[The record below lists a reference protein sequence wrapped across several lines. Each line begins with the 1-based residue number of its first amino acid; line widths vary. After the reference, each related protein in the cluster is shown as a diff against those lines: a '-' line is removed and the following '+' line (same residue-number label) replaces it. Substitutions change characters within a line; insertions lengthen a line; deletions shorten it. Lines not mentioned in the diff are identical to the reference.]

1 MSCVEHRT
9 PEGAVGA
16 DKEVSARQWAP
27 IPAQGEHPHRGEGF
41 GGGRKPGRRRRFPL
55 RHSGALGAQGAGLRK
70 AVLKCSS
77 QSGSARASSSMKA
90 RISPVAPAMPRLRA
104 CATPATARSRPGS
117 GPQIVVELCVPS
129 ELPLSITS
137 TSPAGRV
144 WDSTEATQ
152 RRTSARRSSVGMT
165 TVSEPTV

>member
-1 MSCVEHRT
+1 MFEPVWFGACIVID
-9 PEGAVGA
+9 EG
-16 DKEVSARQWAP
+16 QN
-27 IPAQGEHPHRGEGF
+27 I
-41 GGGRKPGRRRRFPL
+41 PGRAGYAPVAGVRDTPNGSLKTWIRSPNRRRAF
-55 RHSGALGAQGAGLRK
+55 
-70 AVLKCSS
+70 
-77 QSGSARASSSMKA
+77 
-90 RISPVAPAMPRLRA
+90 
-104 CATPATARSRPGS
+104 
-117 GPQIVVELCVPS
+117 CVPS